1 MSAERDDSVRAA
13 ADAVSAG
20 KATKETVDALLGRPH
35 PTADSAIERGPAT
48 PEDRFAELARLTS
61 AYMDAPEEAMLRR
74 AFEFARDAHAGQC
87 RKSGEP
93 FIIHPIEVGI
103 ILADLRMDAETITAA
118 LLHDTVEDTDV
129 TLDEL
134 RKKFGEDVALMV
146 DGVTKIGLVPLVS
159 KEEQQAENIRK
170 ILMAMSKD
178 IRVIIIK
185 LADRLHNMRTLAA
198 RPPDKQRK
206 TSLETMNFYAPIA
219 HRLGMSDVKEEMED
233 IAIHYLDPYGC
244 KEVEEQIAL
253 HKEERDA
260 FIDSIKKRIRER
272 ISDIKP
278 EPIIEGRVKSIYS
291 IYKKVYVKNKRFDE
305 IYDIYAVRVIVQSVI
320 ECYNVLGVI
329 HDMFRP
335 IPYRFKDY
343 IATPKPNRYQSL
355 HTTVIGREGIPFEV
369 QIRTV
374 EMHNTAQYGVAAHW
388 KYKAGISGN
397 VSGEK
402 RFDWIRQLLERQQE
416 ADDVEA
422 IADAIK
428 TDLSPDEVFVFTPKG
443 DVVALPTGA
452 TVLDFAYHIH
462 TQVGNKMTGAKVGG
476 RMVSFDY
483 VVHTGEIVEILTSG
497 SPNYGPNRNW
507 IEIAKTTEAKSKI
520 RSWFKKECREENIER
535 GREELE
541 REFKRNNIAITPEL
555 LQTSASRQRLDS
567 VDDLYAAIGYGGVSM
582 AKIVQRIKEDQ
593 LRNHKEQQAI
603 QAAAENPMES
613 ISENNRRSRKKGI
626 IIEGMENCLVKFAQC
641 CNPLPGDPII
651 GFVTRG
657 FGVSI
662 HKQDCVNVVNNRD
675 DPENKDRW
683 LKATWAGVEDST
695 YRATIDVIAEDRIT
709 IFADITTAIAANHI
723 PLQEM
728 NGHHLKNGNLDLV
741 VTVEIAGV
749 EQLSNVMGRIQKI
762 PGVISVERTGKQ

>member
-1 MSAERDDSVRAA
+1 MTSQTGAAGTAVKTFEQLVEKIRASEKPYDLEKITQAYKVAEKAHEGQLRTSGDPYITHPL
-13 ADAVSAG
+13 AVASI
-20 KATKETVDALLGRPH
+20 LL
-35 PTADSAIERGPAT
+35 D
-48 PEDRFAELARLTS
+48 
-61 AYMDAPEEAMLRR
+61 YCMDT
-74 AFEFARDAHAGQC
+74 D
-87 RKSGEP
+87 
-93 FIIHPIEVGI
+93 
-103 ILADLRMDAETITAA
+103 TICAA

-198 RPPDKQRK
+198 RPPEKQRK

-626 IIEGMENCLVKFAQC
+626 IIEGMENCLVKFSQC

>member
-1 MSAERDDSVRAA
+1 MTSQTGAAGTAVKTFEQLVEKIRASEKPYDLEKITQAYKVAEKAHEGQLRTSGDPYITHPL
-13 ADAVSAG
+13 AVASI
-20 KATKETVDALLGRPH
+20 LL
-35 PTADSAIERGPAT
+35 D
-48 PEDRFAELARLTS
+48 
-61 AYMDAPEEAMLRR
+61 YCMDT
-74 AFEFARDAHAGQC
+74 D
-87 RKSGEP
+87 
-93 FIIHPIEVGI
+93 
-103 ILADLRMDAETITAA
+103 TICAA

-662 HKQDCVNVVNNRD
+662 HKQDCMNVVNNRD
-675 DPENKDRW
+675 DPDNKDRW

>member
-1 MSAERDDSVRAA
+1 MTSQTGAAGTAVKTFEQLVEKIRASEKPYDLEKITQAYKVAEKAHEGQLRTSGDPYITHPL
-13 ADAVSAG
+13 AVASI
-20 KATKETVDALLGRPH
+20 LL
-35 PTADSAIERGPAT
+35 D
-48 PEDRFAELARLTS
+48 
-61 AYMDAPEEAMLRR
+61 YCMDT
-74 AFEFARDAHAGQC
+74 D
-87 RKSGEP
+87 
-93 FIIHPIEVGI
+93 
-103 ILADLRMDAETITAA
+103 TICAA

-416 ADDVEA
+416 ADDLEA

-675 DPENKDRW
+675 DPDNKDRW

>member
-1 MSAERDDSVRAA
+1 MTSQTGAAGTAVKTFEQLVEKIRASEKPYDLEKITQAYKVAEKAHEGQLRTSGDPYITHPL
-13 ADAVSAG
+13 AVASI
-20 KATKETVDALLGRPH
+20 LL
-35 PTADSAIERGPAT
+35 D
-48 PEDRFAELARLTS
+48 
-61 AYMDAPEEAMLRR
+61 YCMDT
-74 AFEFARDAHAGQC
+74 D
-87 RKSGEP
+87 
-93 FIIHPIEVGI
+93 
-103 ILADLRMDAETITAA
+103 TICAA

-198 RPPDKQRK
+198 RPPEKQRK

-555 LQTSASRQRLDS
+555 LQTFASRQRLDS

-683 LKATWAGVEDST
+683 LKATWAGVEAST

>member
-1 MSAERDDSVRAA
+1 MTSQTGAAGTAVKTFEQLVEKIRASEKPYDLEKITQAYKVAEKAHEGQLRTSGDPYITHPL
-13 ADAVSAG
+13 AVASI
-20 KATKETVDALLGRPH
+20 LL
-35 PTADSAIERGPAT
+35 D
-48 PEDRFAELARLTS
+48 
-61 AYMDAPEEAMLRR
+61 YCMDT
-74 AFEFARDAHAGQC
+74 D
-87 RKSGEP
+87 
-93 FIIHPIEVGI
+93 
-103 ILADLRMDAETITAA
+103 TICAA

-198 RPPDKQRK
+198 RPPEKQRK

-657 FGVSI
+657 FGGSI

-675 DPENKDRW
+675 DPENRDRW

-695 YRATIDVIAEDRIT
+695 YRAPIDVIAEDRIT

>member
-1 MSAERDDSVRAA
+1 MTSQTGAAGTAVKTFEQLVEKIRASEKPYDLEKITQAYKVAEKAHEGQLRTSGDPYITHPL
-13 ADAVSAG
+13 AVASI
-20 KATKETVDALLGRPH
+20 LL
-35 PTADSAIERGPAT
+35 D
-48 PEDRFAELARLTS
+48 
-61 AYMDAPEEAMLRR
+61 YCMDT
-74 AFEFARDAHAGQC
+74 D
-87 RKSGEP
+87 
-93 FIIHPIEVGI
+93 
-103 ILADLRMDAETITAA
+103 TICAA

-198 RPPDKQRK
+198 RPPEKQRK

-291 IYKKVYVKNKRFDE
+291 IYKNVYVKNKRFDE

>member
-1 MSAERDDSVRAA
+1 MTSQTGAAGTAVKTFEQLVEKIRASEKPYDLEKITQAYKVAEKAHEGQLRTSGDPYITHPLAVASILLDYCMDTDTICAA
-13 ADAVSAG
+13 V
-20 KATKETVDALLGRPH
+20 
-35 PTADSAIERGPAT
+35 
-48 PEDRFAELARLTS
+48 
-61 AYMDAPEEAMLRR
+61 
-74 AFEFARDAHAGQC
+74 
-87 RKSGEP
+87 
-93 FIIHPIEVGI
+93 
-103 ILADLRMDAETITAA
+103 
-118 LLHDTVEDTDV
+118 LHDTVEDTDV

-198 RPPDKQRK
+198 RPPEKQRK

>member
-1 MSAERDDSVRAA
+1 MTSQTGAAGTAVKTFEQLVEKIRASEKPYDLEKITQAYKVAEKAHEGQLRTSGDPYITHPL
-13 ADAVSAG
+13 AVASI
-20 KATKETVDALLGRPH
+20 LL
-35 PTADSAIERGPAT
+35 D
-48 PEDRFAELARLTS
+48 
-61 AYMDAPEEAMLRR
+61 YCMDT
-74 AFEFARDAHAGQC
+74 D
-87 RKSGEP
+87 
-93 FIIHPIEVGI
+93 
-103 ILADLRMDAETITAA
+103 TICAA

-198 RPPDKQRK
+198 RPPEKQRK

-593 LRNHKEQQAI
+593 LRNHKEQKAI

-675 DPENKDRW
+675 DPDNKDRW

>member
-1 MSAERDDSVRAA
+1 MTSQTGAAGTAVKTFEQLVEKIRASEKPYDLEKITQAYKVAEKAHEGQLRTSGDPYITHPL
-13 ADAVSAG
+13 AVASI
-20 KATKETVDALLGRPH
+20 LL
-35 PTADSAIERGPAT
+35 D
-48 PEDRFAELARLTS
+48 
-61 AYMDAPEEAMLRR
+61 YCMDT
-74 AFEFARDAHAGQC
+74 D
-87 RKSGEP
+87 
-93 FIIHPIEVGI
+93 
-103 ILADLRMDAETITAA
+103 TICAA

-198 RPPDKQRK
+198 RPPEKQRK

-272 ISDIKP
+272 SSDIKP

-626 IIEGMENCLVKFAQC
+626 ISEGMENCLVKFAQC

>member
-1 MSAERDDSVRAA
+1 MTSQTGAAGTAVKTFEQLVEKIRASEKPYDLEKITQAYKVAEKAHEGQLRTSGDPYITHPL
-13 ADAVSAG
+13 AVASI
-20 KATKETVDALLGRPH
+20 LL
-35 PTADSAIERGPAT
+35 D
-48 PEDRFAELARLTS
+48 
-61 AYMDAPEEAMLRR
+61 YCMDT
-74 AFEFARDAHAGQC
+74 D
-87 RKSGEP
+87 
-93 FIIHPIEVGI
+93 
-103 ILADLRMDAETITAA
+103 TICAA

-198 RPPDKQRK
+198 RPPEKQRK

-626 IIEGMENCLVKFAQC
+626 IIEGTENCPA
-641 CNPLPGDPII
+641 
-651 GFVTRG
+651 TR
-657 FGVSI
+657 
-662 HKQDCVNVVNNRD
+662 
-675 DPENKDRW
+675 
-683 LKATWAGVEDST
+683 
-695 YRATIDVIAEDRIT
+695 
-709 IFADITTAIAANHI
+709 
-723 PLQEM
+723 
-728 NGHHLKNGNLDLV
+728 
-741 VTVEIAGV
+741 
-749 EQLSNVMGRIQKI
+749 
-762 PGVISVERTGKQ
+762 

>member
-1 MSAERDDSVRAA
+1 MTSQTGAAGTAVKTFEQLVEKIRASEKPYDLEKITQAYKVAEKAHEGQLRTSGDPYITHPL
-13 ADAVSAG
+13 AVASI
-20 KATKETVDALLGRPH
+20 LL
-35 PTADSAIERGPAT
+35 D
-48 PEDRFAELARLTS
+48 
-61 AYMDAPEEAMLRR
+61 YCMDT
-74 AFEFARDAHAGQC
+74 D
-87 RKSGEP
+87 
-93 FIIHPIEVGI
+93 
-103 ILADLRMDAETITAA
+103 TICAA

-198 RPPDKQRK
+198 RPPEKQRK

-244 KEVEEQIAL
+244 KDVEEQIAL

>member
-1 MSAERDDSVRAA
+1 MTSQTGAAGTAVKTFEQLVEKIRASEKPYDLEKITQAYKVAEKAHEGQLRTSGDPYITHPL
-13 ADAVSAG
+13 AVASI
-20 KATKETVDALLGRPH
+20 LL
-35 PTADSAIERGPAT
+35 D
-48 PEDRFAELARLTS
+48 
-61 AYMDAPEEAMLRR
+61 YCMDT
-74 AFEFARDAHAGQC
+74 D
-87 RKSGEP
+87 
-93 FIIHPIEVGI
+93 
-103 ILADLRMDAETITAA
+103 TICAA

-675 DPENKDRW
+675 DPDNKDRW

>member
-1 MSAERDDSVRAA
+1 MTSQTGAAGTAVKTFEQLVEKIRASEKPYDLEKITQAYKVAEKAHEGQLRTSGDPYITHPL
-13 ADAVSAG
+13 AVASI
-20 KATKETVDALLGRPH
+20 LL
-35 PTADSAIERGPAT
+35 D
-48 PEDRFAELARLTS
+48 
-61 AYMDAPEEAMLRR
+61 YCMDT
-74 AFEFARDAHAGQC
+74 D
-87 RKSGEP
+87 
-93 FIIHPIEVGI
+93 
-103 ILADLRMDAETITAA
+103 TICAA

-198 RPPDKQRK
+198 RPPEKQRK

-355 HTTVIGREGIPFEV
+355 PTTVIGREGIPFEV

>member
-1 MSAERDDSVRAA
+1 MTSQTGAAGTAVKTFEQLVEKIRASEKPYDLEKITQAYKVAEKAHEGQLRTSGDPYITHPL
-13 ADAVSAG
+13 AVASI
-20 KATKETVDALLGRPH
+20 LL
-35 PTADSAIERGPAT
+35 D
-48 PEDRFAELARLTS
+48 
-61 AYMDAPEEAMLRR
+61 YCMDT
-74 AFEFARDAHAGQC
+74 D
-87 RKSGEP
+87 
-93 FIIHPIEVGI
+93 
-103 ILADLRMDAETITAA
+103 TICAA

-198 RPPDKQRK
+198 RPPEKQRK

-443 DVVALPTGA
+443 DIVALPTGA

>member
-1 MSAERDDSVRAA
+1 MTGSASTGA
-13 ADAVSAG
+13 
-20 KATKETVDALLGRPH
+20 P
-35 PTADSAIERGPAT
+35 AIT
-48 PEDRFAELARLTS
+48 T
-61 AYMDAPEEAMLRR
+61 
-74 AFEFARDAHAGQC
+74 FEQ
-87 RKSGEP
+87 
-93 FIIHPIEVGI
+93 
-103 ILADLRMDAETITAA
+103 LADKIKASEKAYDLNKIEQAYEVAEKAHEGQLRTSGDPYITHPLAVASILLDYCMDTDTICAA
-118 LLHDTVEDTDV
+118 LLHDVVEDTPV
-129 TLDEL
+129 SLDEL
-134 RKKFGEDVALMV
+134 RKKFGDDVALLV
-146 DGVTKIGLVPLVS
+146 DGVTKIGLVPLNS
-159 KEEQQAENIRK
+159 KEEQHAENIRK

-185 LADRLHNMRTLAA
+185 LADRLHNMRTLGA
-198 RPPDKQRK
+198 RPPQKQRK

-272 ISDIKP
+272 ITDIKP

-422 IADAIK
+422 ITDAIK
-428 TDLSPDEVFVFTPKG
+428 TDLAPDEVFAFTPKG
-443 DVVALPTGA
+443 DVIALPVGA
-452 TVLDFAYHIH
+452 TVIDFAYSIH

-483 VVHTGEIVEILTSG
+483 EVKTGDIVEILTSG

-507 IEIAKTTEAKSKI
+507 LEIAKTTEAKSKI
-520 RSWFKKECREENIER
+520 RSWFKKECRDENIVR
-535 GREELE
+535 GKEELE
-541 REFKRNNIAITPEL
+541 HEFKRNNIAIEPEL
-555 LQTSASRQRLDS
+555 LQSTAQRQRLGS
-567 VDDLYAAIGYGGVSM
+567 VDDLYAAIGYGGVSLS
-582 AKIVQRIKEDQ
+582 KIIQRIKEEQ
-593 LRNHKEQQAI
+593 LRNHKEQQAV
-603 QAAAENPMES
+603 QTAAADPQENIAET
-613 ISENNRRSRKKGI
+613 NRRSRQKGI
-626 IIEGMENCLVKFAQC
+626 IIEGVDNCLVKFAQC

-662 HKQDCVNVVNNRD
+662 HKQDCINVINNMD
-675 DPENKDRW
+675 NPDNKDRW
-683 LKATWAGVEDST
+683 IKASWAGVDDST
-695 YRATIDVIAEDRIT
+695 YRATIDVVAEDRIT
-709 IFADITTAIAANHI
+709 IFADITTAIATNHI
-723 PLQEM
+723 PLQEL
-728 NGHHLKNGNLDLV
+728 NAHHLKNGNMSLM
-741 VTVEIAGV
+741 VTVEIAGM
-749 EQLSNVMGRIQKI
+749 EQLSNVMGRLQKI

>member
-1 MSAERDDSVRAA
+1 MTSQTGAAGTAVKTFEQLVEKIRASEKPYDLEKITQAYKMAEKAHEGQLRTSGDPYITHPL
-13 ADAVSAG
+13 AVASI
-20 KATKETVDALLGRPH
+20 LL
-35 PTADSAIERGPAT
+35 D
-48 PEDRFAELARLTS
+48 
-61 AYMDAPEEAMLRR
+61 YCMDT
-74 AFEFARDAHAGQC
+74 D
-87 RKSGEP
+87 
-93 FIIHPIEVGI
+93 
-103 ILADLRMDAETITAA
+103 TICAA

-198 RPPDKQRK
+198 RPPEKQRK

>member
-1 MSAERDDSVRAA
+1 MTSQTGAAGTAVKTFEQLVEKIRASEKPYDLEKITQAYKVAEKAHEGQLRTSGDPYITHPL
-13 ADAVSAG
+13 AVASI
-20 KATKETVDALLGRPH
+20 LL
-35 PTADSAIERGPAT
+35 D
-48 PEDRFAELARLTS
+48 
-61 AYMDAPEEAMLRR
+61 YCMDT
-74 AFEFARDAHAGQC
+74 D
-87 RKSGEP
+87 
-93 FIIHPIEVGI
+93 
-103 ILADLRMDAETITAA
+103 TICAA

-198 RPPDKQRK
+198 RPPEKQRK

-662 HKQDCVNVVNNRD
+662 HKQDCMNVVNNRD

-762 PGVISVERTGKQ
+762 PGVISVERTGKQEKRRTTCRRYISSRWERSEPTAILSPARIPGRWS

>member
-1 MSAERDDSVRAA
+1 MTSQTGAAGTAVKTFKQLVEKIRASEKPYDLEKITQAYKVAERAHEGQLRTSGDPYITHPLAVAA
-13 ADAVSAG
+13 I
-20 KATKETVDALLGRPH
+20 LL
-35 PTADSAIERGPAT
+35 D
-48 PEDRFAELARLTS
+48 
-61 AYMDAPEEAMLRR
+61 YCMDT
-74 AFEFARDAHAGQC
+74 D
-87 RKSGEP
+87 
-93 FIIHPIEVGI
+93 
-103 ILADLRMDAETITAA
+103 TICAA

-198 RPPDKQRK
+198 RPPEKQRK

>member
-1 MSAERDDSVRAA
+1 MTSQTGAAGTAVKTFEQLVEKIRASEKPYDLEKITQAYKVAEKAHEGQLRTSGDPYITHPL
-13 ADAVSAG
+13 AVASI
-20 KATKETVDALLGRPH
+20 LL
-35 PTADSAIERGPAT
+35 D
-48 PEDRFAELARLTS
+48 
-61 AYMDAPEEAMLRR
+61 YCMDT
-74 AFEFARDAHAGQC
+74 D
-87 RKSGEP
+87 
-93 FIIHPIEVGI
+93 
-103 ILADLRMDAETITAA
+103 TICAA

-198 RPPDKQRK
+198 RPPEKQRK

>member
-1 MSAERDDSVRAA
+1 MTSQTGAAGTAVKTFEQLVEKIRASEKPYDLEKITQAYKVAEKAHEGQLRTSGDPYITHPL
-13 ADAVSAG
+13 AVASI
-20 KATKETVDALLGRPH
+20 LL
-35 PTADSAIERGPAT
+35 D
-48 PEDRFAELARLTS
+48 
-61 AYMDAPEEAMLRR
+61 YCMDT
-74 AFEFARDAHAGQC
+74 D
-87 RKSGEP
+87 
-93 FIIHPIEVGI
+93 
-103 ILADLRMDAETITAA
+103 TICAA

-170 ILMAMSKD
+170 ILMALSKD

-198 RPPDKQRK
+198 RPPEKQRK

-555 LQTSASRQRLDS
+555 LQTFASRQRLDS

>member
-1 MSAERDDSVRAA
+1 MTSQTGAAGTAVKTFEQLVEKIRASEKPYDLEKITQAYKVAEKAHEGQLRTSGDPYITHPL
-13 ADAVSAG
+13 AVASI
-20 KATKETVDALLGRPH
+20 LL
-35 PTADSAIERGPAT
+35 D
-48 PEDRFAELARLTS
+48 
-61 AYMDAPEEAMLRR
+61 YCMDT
-74 AFEFARDAHAGQC
+74 D
-87 RKSGEP
+87 
-93 FIIHPIEVGI
+93 
-103 ILADLRMDAETITAA
+103 TICAA

-198 RPPDKQRK
+198 RPPEKQRK

-291 IYKKVYVKNKRFDE
+291 MYKKVYVKNKRFDE

>member
-1 MSAERDDSVRAA
+1 MTSQTGAAGTAVKTFEQLVEKIRASEKPYDLEKITQAYKVAEKAHEGQLRTSGDPYITHPLAVAAILLDYCMDTDS
-13 ADAVSAG
+13 
-20 KATKETVDALLGRPH
+20 
-35 PTADSAIERGPAT
+35 I
-48 PEDRFAELARLTS
+48 
-61 AYMDAPEEAMLRR
+61 
-74 AFEFARDAHAGQC
+74 C
-87 RKSGEP
+87 
-93 FIIHPIEVGI
+93 
-103 ILADLRMDAETITAA
+103 AA

-198 RPPDKQRK
+198 RPPEKQRK

>member
-1 MSAERDDSVRAA
+1 MTSQTGAAGTAVKTFEQLVEKIRASEKPYDLEKITQAYKVAEKAHEGQLRTSGDPYITHPL
-13 ADAVSAG
+13 AVASI
-20 KATKETVDALLGRPH
+20 LL
-35 PTADSAIERGPAT
+35 D
-48 PEDRFAELARLTS
+48 
-61 AYMDAPEEAMLRR
+61 YCMDT
-74 AFEFARDAHAGQC
+74 D
-87 RKSGEP
+87 
-93 FIIHPIEVGI
+93 
-103 ILADLRMDAETITAA
+103 TICAA

-198 RPPDKQRK
+198 RPPEKQRK

-613 ISENNRRSRKKGI
+613 ISENNRGSRSRKKGI